1 MAVLY
6 SLKFPEDVLERLTEF
21 ASGTGVTKAEHIRAA
36 VVQYLDFHSGKAANL
51 QRLAELSE
59 FNQLVLDQLLRR
71 DLPDLRDKILDAVDE
86 RMEKFHGK

>member
-6 SLKFPEDVLERLTEF
+6 SLKFPEDVLERLSDF

-36 VVQYLDFHSGKAANL
+36 VAQYLDFHSGKAANL

-59 FNQLVLDQLLRR
+59 FNQLVLDQLIRR
-71 DLPDLRDKILDAVDE
+71 DFPDLRDKILDAVDE

>member
-6 SLKFPEDVLERLTEF
+6 SLKFPEDLLERLADF
-21 ASGTGVTKAEHIRAA
+21 AGGTGVTKAEHIRAA
-36 VVQYLDFHSGKAANL
+36 VAQYLDFHAGKAANL

-59 FNQLVLDQLLRR
+59 FNQLVLDQLIRR
-71 DLPDLRDKILDAVDE
+71 EFPDLRDKILDAVDE

>member
-6 SLKFPEDVLERLTEF
+6 SLKFPEDVLERLSDF

-71 DLPDLRDKILDAVDE
+71 DLPGLRDKILDAVDE